1 MYHDVL
7 LLGQVLDLS
16 TDRLYIQTTTHDRG
30 CCNVKKTRK
39 TNSVV
44 RKDITEA
51 LFQLMAEKHI
61 DSITVTELV
70 ERAGVARVSFYR
82 NFSSMDDVLR
92 QDAQRVTEEWLERLD
107 PKLCEQDSR
116 GFVRELLQ
124 HALDERDV
132 TELLLK
138 SDRADILRAEFNRA
152 FGVGCEDRKESARRA
167 FLAGGFYNLSYR
179 WALAGYDPDPDTMAD
194 FVHELVFKKPGTAVD
209 GTLSQVDV
217 EED

>member
-1 MYHDVL
+1 M
-7 LLGQVLDLS
+7 
-16 TDRLYIQTTTHDRG
+16 
-30 CCNVKKTRK
+30 KKTRK

-92 QDAQRVTEEWLERLD
+92 QDAQRVTEEWLESIGPGLRQQD
-107 PKLCEQDSR
+107 P
-116 GFVRELLQ
+116 GAFVHELLR
-124 HALDERDV
+124 HILKEREV
-132 TELLLK
+132 TELFLK

-152 FGVGCEDRKESARRA
+152 FGVGCEDRRESARRA
-167 FLAGGFYNLSYR
+167 FLAGGLFNLSYL
-179 WALAGYDPDPDTMAD
+179 WVLSGYDPDPDTMAD
-194 FVHELVFKKPGTAVD
+194 FVRELVFK
-209 GTLSQVDV
+209 
-217 EED
+217 